1 MIRTARTALL
11 IGAMMFTVGIGT
23 MIARQGANETQAG
36 PSLDTLIPK
45 HFGDWME
52 EPIGVVKVVDP
63 QLQDVLDA
71 DYSQV
76 VNRFYINPE
85 RYLIMVSVAYGSG
98 GGPLKLHKPETC
110 YSGDGFTVL
119 STDTSRLATSFGEIP
134 VRRLLTR
141 KGPREEQVMYW
152 LRVGDQAV
160 PAWQSKLVELAYMV
174 TGRTADGLIF
184 RISSIDRD
192 PSRALRLQSQFVEQL
207 LGTITPAERRHLSGL
222 GDLE

>member
-1 MIRTARTALL
+1 ML
-11 IGAMMFTVGIGT
+11 IGAMMFVAGVGT
-23 MIARQGANETQAG
+23 MVAPQEGKEAHPG
-36 PSLDTLIPK
+36 PALDTLIPK
-45 HFGDWME
+45 QFGDWME
-52 EPIGVVKVVDP
+52 EPGGIVKVVDP

-85 RYLIMVSVAYGSG
+85 RYLIMISIAYGSG
-98 GGPLKLHKPETC
+98 AGPLQLHKPETC

-119 STDTSRLATSFGEIP
+119 RTSASRLTTRFGEIP

-160 PAWQSKLVELAYMV
+160 PAWQSKLVELAYLV

-192 PSRALRLQSQFVEQL
+192 PSRAQQLQSQFIEQL

-222 GDLE
+222 GDLK